1 MVVHQYTRHV
11 IGSRY
16 SVKKRS
22 SVKTLNCAK
31 DTQIQLERAL
41 GKAHDYPH
49 DPRKRSDRELYLPHH
64 PVVNPNKP
72 GNVRRVPYGTFK
84 IHGTILNKSLLVGP
98 DLLKNSFFF
107 HFCGSVNT
115 SKPSAQTKTVLF
127 FR

>member
-1 MVVHQYTRHV
+1 MALRIGVLAHYQNLLSFLWLEDTTSDVVVHQYTRHV

-49 DPRKRSDRELYLPHH
+49 NPRKRSDRELCLPHH

-72 GNVRRVPYGTFK
+72 GNVR
-84 IHGTILNKSLLVGP
+84 
-98 DLLKNSFFF
+98 
-107 HFCGSVNT
+107 
-115 SKPSAQTKTVLF
+115 PSPLWDF
-127 FR
+127 